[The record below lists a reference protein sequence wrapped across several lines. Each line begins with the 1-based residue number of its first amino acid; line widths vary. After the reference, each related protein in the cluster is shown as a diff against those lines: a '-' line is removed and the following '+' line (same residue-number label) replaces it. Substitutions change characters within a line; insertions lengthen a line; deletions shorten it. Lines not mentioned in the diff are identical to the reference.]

1 MTVEVSEGTSQRRP
15 FYPRLLRLRHLH
27 LRAWQRAVLGEGVLA
42 LAVLLVLADLAS
54 AWALLV
60 LPVLVAV
67 LVKAH
72 DVVAGLLR
80 TAGTPTA
87 PVCEDRR
94 RRGDSKD

>member
-1 MTVEVSEGTSQRRP
+1 MTTDLEAGAADVAPQRRP
-15 FYPRLLRLRHLH
+15 LYARLLRLRSLR
-27 LRAWQRAVLGEGVLA
+27 LRAWQRVVLGEGSLV

-54 AWALLV
+54 AWALAV

-80 TAGTPTA
+80 TPGNVDGAG
-87 PVCEDRR
+87 
-94 RRGDSKD
+94 S

>member
-1 MTVEVSEGTSQRRP
+1 MTARARARAERRP
-15 FYPRLLRLRHLH
+15 FYPRVLGLRCLR
-27 LRAWQRAVLGEGVLA
+27 LRAWQRAVLGEGSFV

-67 LVKAH
+67 LVKVH

-80 TAGTPTA
+80 RPGTPTA
-87 PVCEDRR
+87 PVPEDRR
-94 RRGDSKD
+94 RRGDGED

>member
-1 MTVEVSEGTSQRRP
+1 MTADAPQRRQA
-15 FYPRLLRLRHLH
+15 YPRLLRLRHVR
-27 LRAWQRAVLGEGVLA
+27 LRAWQRAVLGEGSLV

-72 DVVAGLLR
+72 DVVAGLLPSP
-80 TAGTPTA
+80 GTPTA
-87 PVCEDRR
+87 PVREDRR
-94 RRGDSKD
+94 RRGGEQD